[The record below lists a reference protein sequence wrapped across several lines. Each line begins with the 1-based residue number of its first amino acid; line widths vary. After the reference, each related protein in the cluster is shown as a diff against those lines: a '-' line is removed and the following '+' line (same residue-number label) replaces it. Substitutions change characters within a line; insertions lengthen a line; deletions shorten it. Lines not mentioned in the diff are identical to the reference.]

1 MCKSVNAIIICLKIM
16 NAGIIVAGGKGER
29 MGTDI
34 DKAFLSL
41 GTKPVVM
48 YSLFAFEKCRDID
61 EVVLVVRKDRIDA
74 ARHAVRIFGCNKVKK
89 IVAGGLLR
97 QQSVM
102 NGINEVSKEV
112 DILVVHDGARP
123 CVTSDLISQTI
134 ASAKQH
140 GSGIAAVKITDT
152 IKSVEKGMIIS
163 ETIDRTKL
171 WLVQTP
177 QAFKINLIK
186 KAFAF
191 IEKKKIKVTDEASA
205 VELVSSGVRL
215 VAASSSNIKITTSD
229 DLSLAAALMR
239 LF

>member
-1 MCKSVNAIIICLKIM
+1 M
-16 NAGIIVAGGKGER
+16 NSGIIVAGGKSER

-41 GTKPVVM
+41 GTKPVVL

-61 EVVLVVRKDRIDA
+61 EVILVVRKDRIDA
-74 ARHAVRIFGCNKVKK
+74 ARQSVRMFGCNKVKK
-89 IVAGGLLR
+89 IVAGGTLR

-102 NGINEVSKEV
+102 NGMSEISKESEIV
-112 DILVVHDGARP
+112 VVHDGARP
-123 CVTSDLISQTI
+123 CVTADLISETI
-134 ASAKQH
+134 TSAKQY

-152 IKSVEKGMIIS
+152 VKSVDKGMIIS
-163 ETIDRTKL
+163 ETVDRTKL

-177 QAFKINLIK
+177 QAFKVSLLQ
-186 KAFAF
+186 KALTF

-205 VELVSSGVRL
+205 VELVSKGVRL
-215 VAASSSNIKITTSD
+215 VAANSSNIKITTPD
-229 DLSLAAALMR
+229 DLTLAAALMR

>member
-1 MCKSVNAIIICLKIM
+1 M
-16 NAGIIVAGGKGER
+16 NCGIIVAGGKSER
-29 MGTDI
+29 MGTEI

-41 GTKPVVM
+41 GTKPVVV

-61 EVVLVVRKDRIDA
+61 QVVLVVRKDRVDA
-74 ARHAVRIFGCNKVKK
+74 ARQAVRMFGCNKVKK
-89 IVAGGLLR
+89 VVAGGLLR
-97 QQSVM
+97 QQSVI
-102 NGINEVSKEV
+102 NGINELNEDEDE
-112 DILVVHDGARP
+112 DIDVVVVHDGARP
-123 CVTSDLISQTI
+123 CVTADLISQTI

-152 IKSVEKGMIIS
+152 VKSVNKGMIIS

-177 QAFKINLIK
+177 QAFKFNLLQ
-186 KAFAF
+186 KAFAL

-205 VELVSSGVRL
+205 VELVSGGVRL
-215 VAASSSNIKITTSD
+215 VVANSSNIKITTPD
-229 DLSLAAALMR
+229 DLILAAALMR

>member
-1 MCKSVNAIIICLKIM
+1 
-16 NAGIIVAGGKGER
+16 
-29 MGTDI
+29 MGTEI

-41 GTKPVVM
+41 GTKPVVV

-61 EVVLVVRKDRIDA
+61 EVILVVRKDRVDA
-74 ARHAVRIFGCNKVKK
+74 ARQAVRMFGCNKVKK
-89 IVAGGLLR
+89 VVAGGVLR

-102 NGINEVSKEV
+102 NGMNELNEDV
-112 DILVVHDGARP
+112 DIVVVHDGARP
-123 CVTSDLISQTI
+123 CVTADLINQTI

-152 IKSVEKGMIIS
+152 VKSVDKGMVIS

-177 QAFKINLIK
+177 QAFKFNLLQ
-186 KAFAF
+186 KAFAL

-205 VELVSSGVRL
+205 VELVSGGVRL
-215 VAASSSNIKITTSD
+215 VAASSSNIKITTPD
-229 DLSLAAALMR
+229 DLTLAAALMR